1 MSIFTSK
8 KFGKLPTKNQLTKS
22 DSKITRRS
30 KYHPSCQLGLSLKI
44 LGSNKKKMLGHLLSK
59 SELYVQ
65 SVKKCFII
73 VGQKLGIPVIVAQ
86 TPSLPFHTVERRN

>member
-1 MSIFTSK
+1 MPIRVK
-8 KFGKLPTKNQLTKS
+8 PKNIGIQ
-22 DSKITRRS
+22 
-30 KYHPSCQLGLSLKI
+30 Q
-44 LGSNKKKMLGHLLSK
+44 KKMLGHLLSK

-73 VGQKLGIPVIVAQ
+73 VGQNLGIPVVVAQ